1 MISGERSDDES
12 AQGEKHKEGGED
24 VGVAAGP
31 SARLLIQALIDNGII
46 NATNK
51 ATIRIIDNS
60 KPTETSSVGVQKHND
75 TKTIIIPANKSD
87 LSDFKTLNLGS
98 FVIKQA
104 KHSHG
109 HTEQQTSKV
118 HQKYQKQEVFV
129 EHDRNSDAAKSR
141 RVIVQNQNSS
151 GNFIRICQ
159 QNQNQVILDNSASV
173 VQNTQG
179 NLVLPII
186 SGSNLIRLSDGSLV
200 IPVQRVDGHK
210 KETDSSSSA
219 TSQSNR
225 DDKHDDDAAGYAS
238 IVFSERTGTLM
249 DSEPPPLLI
258 LPTEDSPPHAPKA
271 STTQNCGK
279 WAHPL

>member
-12 AQGEKHKEGGED
+12 GQSEKHKEGGED
-24 VGVAAGP
+24 VAAGP

-60 KPTETSSVGVQKHND
+60 KPAETSSVGVQKHND
-75 TKTIIIPANKSD
+75 TKTIIIPASKSD

-104 KHSHG
+104 KQSHG
-109 HTEQQTSKV
+109 HTELQQQTSKV

-129 EHDRNSDAAKSR
+129 EQDRNSDAAKSR
-141 RVIVQNQNSS
+141 RIIVQNQNSS
-151 GNFIRICQ
+151 GNFVRICQ
-159 QNQNQVILDNSASV
+159 QNQNQVILDNSANV

-210 KETDSSSSA
+210 KETDPSSSA
-219 TSQSNR
+219 TPQTNR
-225 DDKHDDDAAGYAS
+225 DDKHNDDTAGYAS
-238 IVFSERTGTLM
+238 IVFSERSGTLM

-258 LPTEDSPPHAPKA
+258 LPTEDSPPTKP

-279 WAHPL
+279 WAVHPL

>member
-1 MISGERSDDES
+1 MYVTGERSDDDS
-12 AQGEKHKEGGED
+12 GQGEKHKEGGEE

-60 KPTETSSVGVQKHND
+60 KPAETSSVGVQKHND
-75 TKTIIIPANKSD
+75 TKTIIIPASKSD
-87 LSDFKTLNLGS
+87 LSDFKALNLGS
-98 FVIKQA
+98 FVIKQ
-104 KHSHG
+104 
-109 HTEQQTSKV
+109 QTSKV
-118 HQKYQKQEVFV
+118 QQKYQKQEVFV
-129 EHDRNSDAAKSR
+129 EQDRNSDATKSR
-141 RVIVQNQNSS
+141 RIIVQNQNSS

-159 QNQNQVILDNSASV
+159 QNQNQVILDSSASV
-173 VQNTQG
+173 VQNSQG

-210 KETDSSSSA
+210 KEAEPS
-219 TSQSNR
+219 
-225 DDKHDDDAAGYAS
+225 DDKHDDDTAGFAS
-238 IVFSERTGTLM
+238 IVFSERSGAVM

-258 LPTEDSPPHAPKA
+258 LPTEDTPPHASKV
-271 STTQNCGK
+271 STTQNCGESTT
-279 WAHPL
+279 